1 MIDIA
6 TLREDDDEEFEVLI
20 VRRLGEIW
28 VTLRVH
34 GADMQLVLSQ
44 DRFNIVA
51 AAFFNYIK
59 PTEHTHPSLPRLA
72 ALTKE
77 KRRS

>member
-1 MIDIA
+1 MIDIP
-6 TLREDDDEEFEVLI
+6 TLRADDDEEFEVLI
-20 VRRLGEIW
+20 VRRRGKIW
-28 VTLRVH
+28 ATLRVH
-34 GADMQLVLSQ
+34 GADMLLVLSQ

-59 PTEHTHPSLPRLA
+59 PTENTHPSLPRLH
-72 ALTKE
+72 ALTRE